1 MKVKQQSVGFT
12 LIEMLIVIV
21 IIGVLASYAYNT
33 YIPQV
38 DAARRTDALTVM
50 MERASVYER
59 HYTENNRYNDPAS
72 LPTGYVPIQTK
83 MTNRLLDRSPKSGP
97 IVYWTISSSETAT
110 TYSISMSPVNT
121 ATVQAERVLRALNE
135 GGGNCGVMSVNNAGV
150 RSWTTGTEAWCFKR

>member
-1 MKVKQQSVGFT
+1 
-12 LIEMLIVIV
+12 MLIVIV

-72 LPTGYVPIQTK
+72 PPTGYVPIQIK

-97 IVYWTISSSETAT
+97 KIYWVITSTETAT

-121 ATVQAERVLRALNE
+121 ATVQAERFAN
-135 GGGNCGVMSVNNAGV
+135 GSNPGGNCGVMGINNAGV
-150 RSWTTGTEAWCFKR
+150 RTWTTGTEDWCFKR